1 MQYTEDEIKTKYNH
15 ASDKKEMIQI
25 LADLNACDKKTIENI
40 VGVKK
45 VAKSTDKCVTDTK
58 KQDLK
63 IVNQMIKEYCVDC
76 SKKVQVEI
84 KKLETELLDIQK
96 DIDYQKELLKQWN
109 EKIKEL

>member
-1 MQYTEDEIKTKYNH
+1 MQYTEDEIISKYNH
-15 ASDKKEMIQI
+15 ADNKKEMIGI

-45 VAKSTDKCVTDTK
+45 VAKTADKCVTGTK
-58 KQDLK
+58 KQDLR

-76 SKKVQVEI
+76 SKEVQEEI
-84 KKLETELLDIQK
+84 DKLELEMYELQK
-96 DIDYQKELLKQWN
+96 DIDYQKELLLQWN